1 MPEIDPTIG
10 ESRVLV
16 TYNQDPEH
24 LANIAK
30 IRQLSAELI
39 DFLDAHKNKR
49 TDNGAVVLSWETAR
63 VYATAMTEI
72 EGACMWAIKAIC
84 K

>member
-1 MPEIDPTIG
+1 MPETTFW

-16 TYNQDPEH
+16 TYNQEPAH
-24 LANIAK
+24 LADIAK
-30 IRQLSAELI
+30 IRELSAELI

-49 TDNGAVVLSWETAR
+49 TDNGAIMLSWETSR
-63 VYATAMTEI
+63 VYANAMTEI
-72 EGACMWAIKAIC
+72 EWACMWAIKAIC

>member
-49 TDNGAVVLSWETAR
+49 TDNGAVVLS
-63 VYATAMTEI
+63 
-72 EGACMWAIKAIC
+72 
-84 K
+84 